1 MFFPKIH
8 QSKLASTFCYNF
20 SSTNFNYSN
29 RVVVILLN
37 FEILGEM
44 EIKTGGEA
52 TQPAK
57 PVQNENIEPKKQ
69 ETKTAPPSAKSFFNN
84 KESQNPVQ
92 NSGKLAA
99 SNNAGKEEQP
109 GMFNGFKIFGISS
122 LNPYQNK

>member
-1 MFFPKIH
+1 
-8 QSKLASTFCYNF
+8 
-20 SSTNFNYSN
+20 
-29 RVVVILLN
+29 
-37 FEILGEM
+37 M

-92 NSGKLAA
+92 NSGPLPK
-99 SNNAGKEEQP
+99 NRD
-109 GMFNGFKIFGISS
+109 
-122 LNPYQNK
+122 

>member
-1 MFFPKIH
+1 
-8 QSKLASTFCYNF
+8 
-20 SSTNFNYSN
+20 
-29 RVVVILLN
+29 
-37 FEILGEM
+37 M

-52 TQPAK
+52 AQPAK

-69 ETKTAPPSAKSFFNN
+69 ETKTAPSNAKSFFNN

-99 SNNAGKEEQP
+99 SNTAGKEEQP

>member
-1 MFFPKIH
+1 MD
-8 QSKLASTFCYNF
+8 
-20 SSTNFNYSN
+20 
-29 RVVVILLN
+29 
-37 FEILGEM
+37 
-44 EIKTGGEA
+44 IKTGGEA
-52 TQPAK
+52 AQPAK